1 MTTTKTAAG
10 IPLVVVGTVALDDV
24 ATPAGEARAVLG
36 GSATYFSVAAS
47 LFTRVGL
54 VGVVGEDFP
63 AKHRRLLEGRDIDL
77 TGLETAKGRTFHW
90 AGRYDGAMNAATTL
104 VTDLNVLETFTPRLS
119 EAHRRAPFVFLA
131 NTAPSIQHSV
141 LDQLLPPASG
151 SRLIVADTMNLWI
164 DHQRDALL
172 SVLRRVDGL
181 LVNDQE
187 ARSLSGE
194 KNLISAGRRL
204 LDTGPRFVLV
214 KKGEHGAFLFA
225 RDRAFALPSY
235 PLEDVRDP
243 TGAGDSFA
251 GGLLGA
257 LTASGR
263 AGTSDLIEA
272 MVYGTV
278 TASFA
283 VSTFSLDGL
292 ARVSRADVE
301 ARATEL
307 RRFVDPGAR

>member
-1 MTTTKTAAG
+1 MTNPASRACD
-10 IPLVVVGTVALDDV
+10 LLVVGTVALDDV
-24 ATPAGEARAVLG
+24 ATPAGEAKAVLG

-63 AKHRRLLEGRDIDL
+63 RPFREMLAGRDIDL
-77 TGLETAKGRTFHW
+77 SGLETAPGKTFHW
-90 AGRYDGAMNAATTL
+90 SGRYDGAMNSATTL
-104 VTDLNVLETFTPRLS
+104 VTDLNVLARFSPSLPPTF
-119 EAHRRAPFVFLA
+119 RRAPFVFLA
-131 NTAPSIQHSV
+131 NTAPTIQSAV
-141 LDQLLPPASG
+141 LSQLSTPKLV
-151 SRLIVADTMNLWI
+151 VADTMNLWI
-164 DHQRDALL
+164 DSARPALL
-172 SVLRRVDGL
+172 EVLRRVDGL
-181 LVNDQE
+181 LVNDEE
-187 ARSLSGE
+187 ARSLAGAR
-194 KNLISAGRRL
+194 NLVAAGKKL
-204 LDTGPRFVLV
+204 LGMGPKFIIV

-225 RDRAFALPSY
+225 KDRSFALPSY

-257 LTASGR
+257 LAASG
-263 AGTSDLIEA
+263 GTSTNDVIRA

-292 ARVSRADVE
+292 VKVTRSAVE
-301 ARATEL
+301 ARAEEL
-307 RRFVDPGAR
+307 RRFLSM

>member
-1 MTTTKTAAG
+1 VTTSTL
-10 IPLVVVGTVALDDV
+10 PLAVVGTVALDDV
-24 ATPAGEARAVLG
+24 ATPSGAAAAVLG

-54 VGVVGEDFP
+54 VGVVGQDFP
-63 AKHRRLLEGRDIDL
+63 RPFRSLLEARDIDL
-77 TGLETAKGRTFHW
+77 TGLETAAGRTFHW

-104 VTDLNVLETFTPRLS
+104 VTDLNVLATFTPRLV

-131 NTAPSIQHSV
+131 NIAPSIQHAV
-141 LDQLLPPASG
+141 LDQMLPPAGG
-151 SRLIVADTMNLWI
+151 SRLVVADTMNLWI
-164 DHQRDALL
+164 DTQRDALL
-172 SVLRRVDGL
+172 GVLRRVDGL

-194 KNLISAGRRL
+194 RNLIAAGRRL
-204 LDTGPRFVLV
+204 LQAGPRFVIV

-225 RDRAFALPSY
+225 KDRAFALPSY

-251 GGLLGA
+251 GGLMGSLA
-257 LTASGR
+257 AAGR
-263 AGTSDLIEA
+263 AGTADVVHA

-292 ARVSRADVE
+292 AKVSRAEVE

-307 RRFVDPGAR
+307 RRFVDPSPA